1 MGKIISIANQKGGVG
16 KTTTA
21 VNLAAALGEL
31 GRKVLL
37 VDCDP
42 QGNATSG
49 FGVNKREIQVS
60 TYDLLIASAQPEE
73 AMVRRVSR
81 GVDLLPC
88 NISLAGAEIELVEM
102 ENRTMRLRAPL
113 LKMKPQYDFVLID
126 CPPSLGLITLNALS
140 ASETILIPIQCEY
153 YALEG
158 LSQLMATLRQVKRMY
173 NSAIQ
178 VEGVLLTMYDGRL
191 NLTLQVV
198 DEVKKYFPGKVFAT
212 TIPRN
217 VRLSEAPSFGE
228 PAVTFD
234 RSSKGARAYC
244 ELAEELLALQRKKS
258 S

>member
-60 TYDLLIASAQPEE
+60 TYDLLIARAQPEE

-88 NISLAGAEIELVEM
+88 NISLAGVEIELVEM
-102 ENRTMRLRAPL
+102 ENPFAPGE
-113 LKMKPQYDFVLID
+113 KVVADVPCI
-126 CPPSLGLITLNALS
+126 SS
-140 ASETILIPIQCEY
+140 ASTQ
-153 YALEG
+153 
-158 LSQLMATLRQVKRMY
+158 
-173 NSAIQ
+173 
-178 VEGVLLTMYDGRL
+178 
-191 NLTLQVV
+191 
-198 DEVKKYFPGKVFAT
+198 
-212 TIPRN
+212 
-217 VRLSEAPSFGE
+217 
-228 PAVTFD
+228 
-234 RSSKGARAYC
+234 
-244 ELAEELLALQRKKS
+244 
-258 S
+258 

>member
-1 MGKIISIANQKGGVG
+1 
-16 KTTTA
+16 
-21 VNLAAALGEL
+21 
-31 GRKVLL
+31 
-37 VDCDP
+37 
-42 QGNATSG
+42 
-49 FGVNKREIQVS
+49 
-60 TYDLLIASAQPEE
+60 
-73 AMVRRVSR
+73 
-81 GVDLLPC
+81 
-88 NISLAGAEIELVEM
+88 
-102 ENRTMRLRAPL
+102 
-113 LKMKPQYDFVLID
+113 
-126 CPPSLGLITLNALS
+126 
-140 ASETILIPIQCEY
+140 
-153 YALEG
+153 
-158 LSQLMATLRQVKRMY
+158 MATLRQVKRMY

>member
-31 GRKVLL
+31 GQQVLM

-60 TYDLLIASAQPEE
+60 TYDLLIGGAQGED

-102 ENRTMRLRAPL
+102 ENRTMRLRVPL
-113 LKMKPQYDFVLID
+113 LRLKSQYDFIFID
-126 CPPSLGLITLNALS
+126 CPPSLGLITLNALA
-140 ASETILIPIQCEY
+140 ASDSILIPIQCEY

-158 LSQLMATLRQVKRMY
+158 LTQLMATLRQVKRMY

-191 NLTLQVV
+191 NLTIQVV

-212 TIPRN
+212 AIPRN

-234 RSSKGARAYC
+234 RASKGARAYC
-244 ELAEELLALQRKKS
+244 QLAEEFL
-258 S
+258 